1 MAELFEITQE
11 HVDVIDSAIK
21 VARQYE
27 TMMGDKQRLGITGE
41 VGDIKACFKYNL
53 KLAKI
58 TQSPGY
64 DAVDE
69 DGKKVQIRT
78 RRIVS
83 GTKTIDSK
91 RLSTF
96 TKDKFDYCLL
106 VFLDKEY
113 DIDEVWKTESA
124 ALDPIIWQLPERN
137 PTITAFKQVGEIIY
151 DKEVSG

>member
-11 HVDVIDSAIK
+11 HVDVIDDAIK
-21 VARQYE
+21 VARRYE
-27 TMMGDKQRLGITGE
+27 IMMGDKQRLGITGE

-69 DGKKVQIRT
+69 EGKRVQIRT
-78 RRIVS
+78 RRIVP
-83 GTKTIDSK
+83 GRKTIDSK

-96 TKDKFDYCLL
+96 TKDKFDYSLL
-106 VFLDKEY
+106 IFLDREY
-113 DIDEVWKTESA
+113 DIDEIWKAEASALES
-124 ALDPIIWQLPERN
+124 IIWQLPKRN
-137 PTITAFKQVGEIIY
+137 PTINAFKQVGELIY
-151 DKEVSG
+151 EKNPSA